1 MIRNRYSAPV
11 VGLALFTMFF
21 GSGNLIFPL
30 AVGQTVEGAYP
41 YGILGFLLTGVL
53 VPFAGLLVMV
63 LYDGLYTKFFSC
75 LGKTGGFLAAFVLLT
90 FWIPLGSGPR
100 CIVLAYANAK
110 HYLPEEI
117 SLWVFSL
124 IYSLITLLLVLK
136 RSWIMDILG
145 KVLTPILLVLLG
157 MIIVKGFM
165 TAGDEVLVMPVTSGE
180 AFQFGLLE
188 GYNTMDLI
196 ASFFFATVVVH
207 LLRDAEK
214 EGKLEKP
221 LNLLLRASVF
231 GMAVLGI
238 VYIGLIAV
246 AALHAPFLR
255 ETVVSNDFLLP
266 TLTHHVIPQFA
277 VISTFA
283 VVLACLT
290 TSMALLM
297 VYAEFLEEVVF
308 RNKVSN
314 LSMLLLTSAIIFGM
328 SILGFKGI
336 MSISGPAFQIF
347 YPCLIL
353 LLFINGIRKLRERKK
368 TSPA

>member
-30 AVGQTVEGAYP
+30 AVGQAVEGAYP
-41 YGILGFLLTGVL
+41 YGILGFLITGVL

-63 LYDGLYTKFFSC
+63 LYDGLYTNFFSC
-75 LGKTGGFLAAFVLLT
+75 LGKVGGFLAAFILLT

-110 HYLPEEI
+110 YYLPQEV

-124 IYSLITLLLVLK
+124 IYSLVTLLLVLK

-145 KVLTPILLVLLG
+145 KILTPILLVLLG
-157 MIIVKGFM
+157 IIVVKGFI
-165 TAGDEVLVMPVTSGE
+165 TAGDEIIAMPVTPGE
-180 AFQFGLLE
+180 SFKMGLLE

-214 EGKLEKP
+214 EGQLEKP
-221 LNLLLRASVF
+221 LRLLLRASVF
-231 GMAVLGI
+231 GMVVLGV
-238 VYIGLIAV
+238 VYIGLIGV
-246 AALHAPFLR
+246 AAAHAPFLLDI
-255 ETVVSNDFLLP
+255 SKDALLP
-266 TLTHHVIPQFA
+266 TLTHHVIPQYA
-277 VISTFA
+277 AISTLA
-283 VVLACLT
+283 VVLACIT

-297 VYAEFLEEVVF
+297 VFSEFLQEVVF
-308 RNKVSN
+308 QNKVSL
-314 LSMLLLTSAIIFGM
+314 LSMQLLTTAITFAM
-328 SILGFKGI
+328 SILGFEGI
-336 MSISGPAFQIF
+336 SRISTPAFQIF

-368 TSPA
+368 ASPA

>member
-30 AVGQTVEGAYP
+30 AVGQAVEGAYP
-41 YGILGFLLTGVL
+41 YGILGFLITGVL

-75 LGKTGGFLAAFVLLT
+75 LGKVGGFLAAFILLT

-110 HYLPEEI
+110 FYLPQEV

-124 IYSLITLLLVLK
+124 IYSIVTLLLILK
-136 RSWIMDILG
+136 RSWVMDILG
-145 KVLTPILLVLLG
+145 KILTPILLILLG
-157 MIIVKGFM
+157 VIVVKGFM
-165 TAGDEVLVMPVTSGE
+165 ISGE
-180 AFQFGLLE
+180 VTNIPTTPADSFKMGLLE

-214 EGKLEKP
+214 EGQLENP
-221 LNLLLRASVF
+221 LRLLLRASIF
-231 GMAVLGI
+231 GMVVLGT
-238 VYIGLIAV
+238 VYIGLIGV
-246 AALHAPFLR
+246 AAAHAPFLLDI
-255 ETVVSNDFLLP
+255 SKDALLP
-266 TLTHHVIPQFA
+266 TLTHHVLGSQFA
-277 VISTFA
+277 SVSTFA
-283 VVLACLT
+283 VILACIT

-297 VYAEFLEEVVF
+297 VYAEFLAEVVF
-308 RNKVSN
+308 QNKVSI
-314 LSMLLLTSAIIFGM
+314 LSMQLLTAAITFAM
-328 SILGFKGI
+328 SILGFEGI
-336 MSISGPAFQIF
+336 SRISTPAFQIF

-368 TSPA
+368 TSLA